1 MYAWGKLA
9 LEPVGVLPLAS
20 VGADPGSLP
29 FSNLTLTCKSG
40 WVRGRDKERNAG
52 FRKRVWQLGA

>member
-1 MYAWGKLA
+1 MGEVSFRAGGFLQR
-9 LEPVGVLPLAS
+9 AS

-40 WVRGRDKERNAG
+40 WVRGRDKERNVG